1 MKIVGVCGF
10 IGSGKDTLSSILVN
24 EKGYTRLSFADS
36 LKDSISV
43 TFGWDRAMLE
53 GNTPESRQ
61 WRESVDEWWSER
73 LSIPNL
79 TPRKVM
85 QIWGTDILRNQ
96 FHPDIWLA
104 SLENKIRNSKYDRIV
119 ISDCRFTNELET
131 ICRLGGEIVWVKRGE
146 NPAWLKSYLD
156 TGIPP
161 ENVHISEYGWTR
173 QEFSHIIENNGTLQE
188 FEDSVK
194 KIF

>member
-10 IGSGKDTLSSILVN
+10 IGSGKDTLASILVN

-61 WRESVDEWWSER
+61 WRETVDEWWSNR
-73 LSIPNL
+73 LNIPNL
-79 TPRKVM
+79 TPRRVM
-85 QIWGTDILRNQ
+85 QIWGTDVLRNK

-104 SLENKIRNSKYDRIV
+104 SLENKIRTSRCDKIV
-119 ISDCRFTNELET
+119 ISDCRFINELET
-131 ICRLGGEIVWVKRGE
+131 IRRLGGEIVWVKRGDDPE
-146 NPAWLKSYLD
+146 WLTSYLE
-156 TGIPP
+156 TGKPP
-161 ENVHISEYGWTR
+161 VNIHISEYGWTR
-173 QEFSHIIENNGTLQE
+173 TRFDRVIHNNDTLQV
-188 FEDSVK
+188 FESN
-194 KIF
+194 IRSNF